1 MPNRVLTTTQRS
13 ELHYIAVA
21 ADLAAAMIRELEC
34 LQSNNGPLAFLMGA
48 IGSSAK
54 KRLLSLFR
62 IIEWLTLA
70 RNAEEAADRIAQAK
84 TLLLILA
91 GELEQLC
98 QAAGCAFERSAPLW
112 NRFGIASIPTP
123 LRCH

>member
-1 MPNRVLTTTQRS
+1 MPNRVLTTAQRS
-13 ELHYIAVA
+13 EVHYIAVA